1 MLRRGQTTTFQE
13 RLDITER
20 AAAGQ
25 SDPEIA
31 AALGCSVWTVRKW
44 RRRGQHQG
52 CTGLN
57 SHMGRPTTGP
67 LSTLPTGMRDTILQM
82 RRTHPSWGPDTLLAE
97 LWVDPRWADHPLP
110 SRSRIAARLCAAKFT
125 RRSQKHSDLPTSPIQ
140 LEGAP
145 HDEWE
150 LDAQGHMHV
159 AGVGNVSLI
168 TIIDTV
174 SRLKVE
180 SYPCPDTTNP
190 PLEAYQ
196 LMLRRAFLTV
206 GLARRITLDHGTVF
220 YDNTSASPFPTR
232 LHLWLLALGIDVYFT
247 RKRCPTDHA
256 KIERTHQ
263 TITLQALLGQRWPNQ
278 TALWAGLDARRAM
291 LNQHIPSCVFQGH
304 APLQAYPGA
313 AHSGRSYR
321 PEWEVEMLDLDRVFT
336 YLTRCRW
343 FRRVRANGR
352 LDIGGYDYYLGT
364 TWRSHLL
371 ELRFDATQGGFL
383 GHPADSDITLTI
395 APQGL
400 TKTDLMGE
408 LGHLLALPAYQLAL
422 PFTHQAWRQLEYTR
436 VLTGTTS

>member
-31 AALGCSVWTVRKW
+31 MALGCSVWTVRKW

-52 CTGLN
+52 RSGLN
-57 SHMGRPTTGP
+57 SQMGRPSTGP
-67 LSTLPTGMRDTILQM
+67 LSTFPTGMRDAIVQM
-82 RRTHPSWGPDTLLAE
+82 RRTHPGWGPTTLLAE
-97 LWVDPRWADHPLP
+97 LRVDLRWVDQPLP
-110 SRSRIAARLCAAKFT
+110 SRSRIAALLGAEKLT
-125 RRSQKHSDLPTSPIQ
+125 RRYQKHSDLPTPAIQ
-140 LEGAP
+140 PQGAP

-150 LDAQGHMHV
+150 LDAQGRMHV

-168 TIIDTV
+168 TIIDVV

-180 SYPCPDTTNP
+180 SYPCLDTTNP

-196 LMLRRAFLTV
+196 LMLRRAFLMT
-206 GLARRITLDHGTVF
+206 GLPRRISLDHGTVF
-220 YDNTSASPFPTR
+220 YDNTSPSPFPTR
-232 LHLWLLALGIDVYFT
+232 LHLWLLALGIDVCFT

-263 TITLQALLGQRWPNQ
+263 TMTLQALLGQRWSDQ
-278 TALWAGLDARRAM
+278 ATLWTGLDARRAM
-291 LNQHIPSCVFQGH
+291 LNQHIPSCVLQDL
-304 APLQAYPGA
+304 APLQAYPEA
-313 AHSGRSYR
+313 AHSGRFYR
-321 PEWEVEMLDLDRVFT
+321 PEWEAEMLDLARVFQ
-336 YLTRCRW
+336 YLANCRW

-352 LDIGGYDYYLGT
+352 LDLGGYDYYLGV
-364 TWRSHLL
+364 TWRNQML
-371 ELRFDATQGGFL
+371 ELRFDATQGCFL
-383 GHPADSDITLTI
+383 GQPAGSETTLTI

-408 LGHLLALPAYQLAL
+408 LGHLLGLPAYQLAL
-422 PFTHQAWRQLEYTR
+422 PFTHETWRQLEYTH
-436 VLTGTTS
+436 VLAGTTS